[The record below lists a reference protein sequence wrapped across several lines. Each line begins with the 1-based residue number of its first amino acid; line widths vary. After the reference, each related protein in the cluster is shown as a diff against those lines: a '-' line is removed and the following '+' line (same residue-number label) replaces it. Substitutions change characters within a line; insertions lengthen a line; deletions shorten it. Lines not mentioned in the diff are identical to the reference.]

1 MKRRLLCLMASL
13 LLVGVASAQ
22 QQSWWT
28 TSVNTHER
36 SSNTP
41 IVATVSIEGIAQ
53 TDLTNLTL
61 GAFAGDELRGRANVA
76 NHSVVNNSV
85 ANDQFW
91 IQVFY
96 NYNTTEAISFKLYD
110 ADTQTEYTTC
120 TVTPPTTTQDEG
132 WGTPG
137 NPVVLDFTN
146 APQIETQTIVLAAG
160 WNWVSFN
167 VVADDL
173 LAQLEAGLG
182 DNGIMIEGRDGTTE
196 NLGDGFW
203 LGDLDD
209 FGIELN
215 QMYFV
220 QTTTECEIAVQG
232 MLANSTEFEIA
243 INPGWNWIGFP
254 MNEELTILNVE
265 GFEPEENDLIE
276 GSDGVTEYLGDDFW
290 LGEIDTLI
298 PGHGYMYFSN
308 SNQIKTLRFQVRAK
322 NRH

>member
-1 MKRRLLCLMASL
+1 MKRRILCLMASL
-13 LLVGVASAQ
+13 LLCGAASAQ
-22 QQSWWT
+22 NGWDTNPNSHNW
-28 TSVNTHER
+28 

-110 ADTQTEYTTC
+110 AATQTEYSTC
-120 TVTPPTTTQDEG
+120 AVTKPTQDEG
-132 WGTPG
+132 WGTYA
-137 NPVVLDFTN
+137 NPIELNFTN
-146 APQIETQTIVLAAG
+146 APQTETQTIVLAAG

-232 MLANSTEFEIA
+232 MLANSTEFEIT

-276 GSDGVTEYLGDDFW
+276 GSDGVAEYLGDDFW

-308 SNQIKTLRFQVRAK
+308 SNQIKTLRFQVGAK

>member
-1 MKRRLLCLMASL
+1 MKRRILCLMASL
-13 LLVGVASAQ
+13 LLCGAASAQ
-22 QQSWWT
+22 NGWDTNPNSHNW
-28 TSVNTHER
+28 

-110 ADTQTEYTTC
+110 AATQTEYTTC

-146 APQIETQTIVLAAG
+146 APQIETQTIALTAG
-160 WNWVSFN
+160 TNWFSTYVDVSL
-167 VVADDL
+167 DDL
-173 LAQLEAGLG
+173 QTALVTALPNTVIRIKSETQNIVYSRGMW
-182 DNGIMIEGRDGTTE
+182 NGTLDWDASKMYMI
-196 NLGDGFW
+196 
-203 LGDLDD
+203 
-209 FGIELN
+209 
-215 QMYFV
+215 V
-220 QTTTECEIAVQG
+220 VSAPCEISLEGNMIDATSPIIISG
-232 MLANSTEFEIA
+232 SGNTT
-243 INPGWNWIGFP
+243 WIGYPFRESMAVTNAFAEIVLNGDRVKSENGNSVYSRGQWNGSVTTIEP
-254 MNEELTILNVE
+254 GKGFIYISSSTAPDRELVYPAPTQN
-265 GFEPEENDLIE
+265 
-276 GSDGVTEYLGDDFW
+276 
-290 LGEIDTLI
+290 
-298 PGHGYMYFSN
+298 
-308 SNQIKTLRFQVRAK
+308 
-322 NRH
+322 